1 MNDTA
6 SISATILAPTFMPPA
21 DYSLVPLLT
30 TTPIPP
36 SSGST
41 LGLRVTII
49 AYCYILP
56 VICVLGIIGNLMN
69 VVTLASNRLRAV
81 SYLYLRA
88 LAVADLLCMI
98 FVLLFVSGEIL
109 NQVGI
114 ALNRNYW
121 YGFYQAHL
129 MLSLINWALSTGV
142 CVVLALSL
150 ERYVSVVFPMHFRAW
165 NSPQRAKKAIFISYI
180 VPFIFYFPYGIA
192 RYSVGDKTTS
202 DNVTTIFMAIDSETS
217 KTFAWKVMLIDQNC

>member
-1 MNDTA
+1 MNNTLY
-6 SISATILAPTFMPPA
+6 ISTTILFKTLMPSA
-21 DYSLVPLLT
+21 DYSLVSLLT
-30 TTPIPP
+30 TTTKSP
-36 SSGST
+36 SFNSL
-41 LGLRVTII
+41 LGLRITII

-88 LAVADLLCMI
+88 LAVADLMCMI
-98 FVLLFVSGEIL
+98 FVLIFVSGEIL
-109 NQVGI
+109 NNQVGI

-150 ERYVSVVFPMHFRAW
+150 ERYVSIVFPMHFRVW
-165 NSPQRAKKAIFISYI
+165 NSSQKAKKAIFISYI
-180 VPFIFYFPYGIA
+180 IPFVLYFPYGID
-192 RYSVGDKTTS
+192 RYSVKNKIAADNITS
-202 DNVTTIFMAIDSETS
+202 IFIAVDSEAS
-217 KTFAWKVMLIDQNC
+217 KTLTWKVNFCIN

>member
-1 MNDTA
+1 MNDTPY
-6 SISATILAPTFMPPA
+6 ISAKILVPTLMPSV

-36 SSGST
+36 SSSSI
-41 LGLRVTII
+41 GLRVTII
-49 AYCYILP
+49 TYCYILP

-88 LAVADLLCMI
+88 LAVADLMCMI
-98 FVLLFVSGEIL
+98 FVLTFVTGEIL
-109 NQVGI
+109 NQSGI
-114 ALNRNYW
+114 ALNRSYW

-150 ERYVSVVFPMHFRAW
+150 ERYVSIVFPINFRAW
-165 NSPQRAKKAIFISYI
+165 NSPQRAKKAIFISYFI
-180 VPFIFYFPYGIA
+180 PFILYFPYGIA
-192 RYSVGDKTTS
+192 RYSVGYKVAP
-202 DNVTTIFMAIDSETS
+202 DNITTIFMPVDSETS
-217 KTFAWKVMLIDQNC
+217 KTFMWKVNI